1 MAPYANLA
9 IPPSLSRLSTVVL
22 PPGPKTPSFLIG
34 PSQKSYKHQ
43 YSNIYFIRLRLLRG
57 FVEENARR
65 RWSVLAGKPVLVPRA
80 LEVEKGKLCYVVGTI
95 YMDMPLK
102 PNVMDDI
109 ARDQSIPAPPPPE
122 KFYSPDDGIM
132 LEDESGRIMLVG
144 DRVKDAKLVTG
155 VIVGALGME
164 TPTGEFEVI
173 DLCYPEMAP
182 QLIEA
187 DATEDKMDV
196 DVPDESADEW
206 IAVVSGLDVGSASP
220 SDVQIQLLTE
230 YLVGEGGVVTDQVS
244 AASISRLIIAGDSL
258 AATDPVVTEVISTID
273 DRKARRYG
281 YDATNFSGHPVLSL
295 SSTLTDIASAL
306 PIHIL
311 PGETDPSGT
320 IMPQQS
326 FPRAMFGDAARYP
339 TFSCETN
346 PTYLALASDMDDMD
360 GDASSSKSRRPPVT
374 RNILINSGQPLNDMF
389 KYLPSPPN
397 TRLSILESTL
407 RWRHMAPT
415 APDTLW
421 CHPYFSEDPFLITE
435 TPEIYIVGGQKKFA
449 TKLVKEQQE
458 TTIKDGKPLRCRIVM
473 IPSFAETGTLVLI
486 NLRTL
491 AVRCIN
497 FSAFGMTTG
506 GRVDVKEPVK
516 TPSPT
521 AEPVLLAPKSSA
533 EEVVI

>member
-1 MAPYANLA
+1 MLNYLRSAL
-9 IPPSLSRLSTVVL
+9 PPTLSRPSTVVL

-34 PSQKSYKHQ
+34 PSQKSYRHQ

-57 FVEENARR
+57 FVEEHARR
-65 RWSVLAGKPVLVPRA
+65 RWETLAGASPC
-80 LEVEKGKLCYVVGTI
+80 LEVEKGKLCYIVGTI

-102 PNVMDDI
+102 PNVMEDI
-109 ARDQSIPAPPPPE
+109 ARDQSIPAPPPPI
-122 KFYSPDDGIM
+122 KFFSSEDGIM

-182 QLIEA
+182 QPME
-187 DATEDKMDV
+187 TGPEEDKMDV
-196 DVPDESADEW
+196 DVQDDSSDEW
-206 IAVVSGLDVGSASP
+206 IAVVSGLDIGSLSP
-220 SDVQIQLLTE
+220 SDAQIQLLTE
-230 YLVGEGGVVTDQVS
+230 YLTGEGGTVNDQVS
-244 AASISRLIIAGDSL
+244 AANISRLIIAGDSL
-258 AATDPVVTEVISTID
+258 AVIDPIITEGISTID
-273 DRKARRYG
+273 EKKARRYG
-281 YDATNFSGHPVLSL
+281 YDATSFSAHPVLSL
-295 SSTLTDIASAL
+295 ASTLSDIAATL

-320 IMPQQS
+320 IMPQQP
-326 FPRAMFGDAARYP
+326 FPRAMFGDAARYS

-346 PTYLALASDMDDMD
+346 PTYLTLASDTDLE
-360 GDASSSKSRRPPVT
+360 SSSESTRPPIK

-421 CHPYFSEDPFLITE
+421 CHPYFSEDPFMITE
-435 TPEIYIVGGQKKFA
+435 TPDIYIVGGQKKFA
-449 TKLVKEQQE
+449 TKLVKAEHQATKQ
-458 TTIKDGKPLRCRIVM
+458 KDRESVRCRIVM
-473 IPSFAETGTLVLI
+473 VPSFAETGTLVLV

-491 AVRCIN
+491 DVKRVNFAV
-497 FSAFGMTTG
+497 FGMTTG
-506 GRVDVKEPVK
+506 GKVDIKGELL
-516 TPSPT
+516 
-521 AEPVLLAPKSSA
+521 VLWQ
-533 EEVVI
+533 